1 MATISAK
8 WAMGWQGILQLIPQQ
23 IFFFIRLQYSHG
35 QPIRKATCMGFFLSL
50 GADMGKESHEISSDQ
65 RSNTHK
71 PKRG

>member
-1 MATISAK
+1 MGYGVAGYSAVNST
-8 WAMGWQGILQLIPQQ
+8 ANLLLHSFI
-23 IFFFIRLQYSHG
+23 IFPWPAHPEGY
-35 QPIRKATCMGFFLSL
+35 MYGFFLSL